1 LPTRSRPPSSRQL
14 AAIAA
19 LAAVLAAAGAPQL
32 ARAQTD
38 AQDQAQA
45 QVQVEAETPPA
56 LWPEQRG
63 WEAGAR
69 YWWSQGKTQWS
80 HNAQGVDRRLGN
92 PTSVLVYD
100 HLYAHSIEF
109 QGAKYWRQGWF
120 ITGNVGVG
128 QIYKGNLN
136 DADFNAGQVETSETN
151 STINDGQLG
160 YLTVDGGYN
169 LWRFP
174 GGSTIGL
181 FGGLQYWTEQVD
193 ANGASFVVP
202 RGATGVGSGVNVITN
217 EVHWASVRT
226 GVAVRTQLSEK
237 FRLVAQVAAVPY
249 TSMTNDDSHHLRPD
263 LGSTPNIT
271 MDGTGYGYQLD
282 AEVRYRIYKL
292 MELGL
297 GARYW
302 KLKADGNVTF
312 ARSTTLP
319 LNDFE
324 STRYGLTLSL
334 INRW

>member
-1 LPTRSRPPSSRQL
+1 LPTRSQAPSNSRL
-14 AAIAA
+14 AAIA
-19 LAAVLAAAGAPQL
+19 LVAAVLAAAGARP
-32 ARAQTD
+32 AC
-38 AQDQAQA
+38 AQA
-45 QVQVEAETPPA
+45 PGAAQEPLPELTPAPA
-56 LWPEQRG
+56 LVLPDRG

-80 HNAQGVDRRLGN
+80 HNAQGVDRTLGN

-109 QGAKYWRQGWF
+109 TGAKYWRKGWF

-136 DADFNAGQVETSETN
+136 DSDFNAGQVKFSETN
-151 STINDGQLG
+151 SSTEGQLG
-160 YLTVDGGYN
+160 YVTVDGGYN
-169 LWRFP
+169 LWRFR
-174 GGSTIGL
+174 GGSTIGV

-193 ANGASFVVP
+193 ANGASFVAP

-217 EVHWASVRT
+217 EVRWASLRT
-226 GVAVRTQLSEK
+226 GVAFRTQLGQK
-237 FRLVAQVAAVPY
+237 VRFVAQLAAVPY
-249 TSMTNDDSHHLRPD
+249 TAMTNDDSHHLRTSRND

-282 AEVRYRIYKL
+282 AELRFAINRL
-292 MELGL
+292 MELGV

-302 KLKADGNVTF
+302 KLKADGDVTF
-312 ARSTTLP
+312 GHRTTLP
-319 LNDFE
+319 LTDFE

-334 INRW
+334 ITRW